1 MITFKNISKVF
12 NKNKDNQFTLFHDLD
27 LTVNEGDFISL
38 LGANGSGKST
48 LLNILCGTETIDE
61 GTLYIGTESV
71 GTHPSFK
78 RFKRISRVY
87 QDPTVGT
94 APHLTVYENLALA
107 LNKGKLFNL
116 RPLGK
121 SDEALILKELKKL
134 NMGLEH
140 KVDVP
145 VKELSGGQRQ
155 ALSLLMAL
163 INEPDI
169 LLLDEHTAA
178 LDPSSSKYIMKLTY
192 EMVKERNLTTIM
204 VTHNLEDAKTYAN
217 RIIVLDKQKIAV
229 DLCNHEV
236 KEIKKEDLEKMV

>member
-12 NKNKDNQFTLFHDLD
+12 NKNKDNQFTLFDDLN

-48 LLNILCGTETIDE
+48 LLNVLCGTETIDE
-61 GTLYIGTESV
+61 GALYIGTE
-71 GTHPSFK
+71 TITPLPSFE

-94 APHLTVYENLALA
+94 APNLTVYENLALA

-116 RPLGK
+116 RRLGK
-121 SDEALILKELKKL
+121 SDEALILNELKKL
-134 NMGLEH
+134 NMGLDQ

-178 LDPSSSKYIMKLTY
+178 LDPNSSKHIMKLTHK
-192 EMVKERNLTTIM
+192 MVKERKLTTIM
-204 VTHNLEDAKTYAN
+204 VTHNLEDARTYAN

-229 DLCNHEV
+229 DLGDREL

>member
-12 NKNKDNQFTLFHDLD
+12 NKNKDNQFTLFQDLN

-38 LGANGSGKST
+38 LGSNGSGKST
-48 LLNILCGTETIDE
+48 LLNVLCGTETIDE
-61 GTLYIGTESV
+61 GALYIGTESI
-71 GTHPSFK
+71 TPLPSFE

-94 APHLTVYENLALA
+94 APHLTVYENLVLA
-107 LNKGKLFNL
+107 LHKGNLFNL
-116 RPLGK
+116 RLLGK
-121 SDEALILKELKKL
+121 SDKALILKELEKL
-134 NMGLEH
+134 NMGLEQ

-163 INEPDI
+163 MNEPDI

-178 LDPSSSKYIMKLTY
+178 LDPKSSKHIMKLTH
-192 EMVKERNLTTIM
+192 EMVKERKLTTIM
-204 VTHNLEDAKTYAN
+204 VTHNLEDARTYAN

-236 KEIKKEDLEKMV
+236 KGITKEDLERII